1 MKTMQRTL
9 LVMSFLSMA
18 GLTALPQSPSLSTTL
33 ENLRSSDE
41 QIRLNAARSLPYVS
55 QAAPDRKA
63 LVDQLIPL
71 LSSSD
76 QHVKLAVL
84 ATLEQIGLLHPDE
97 APIFAKSKHLLLEAT
112 LDPLLDVRQYAIAV
126 LGMTR
131 GAPDEDLKK
140 VALRAFTDP
149 SHKVRRI
156 ALGVVSSKKFDD
168 PAIVNG
174 VLALASSNPGDLS
187 QAIDALGDI
196 APADSRAIQLFINAL
211 RGDSVYV
218 KQSSLM
224 ALGKSAKGASAAL
237 PTLRQL
243 VADPKE
249 NEAMKALAKEVIK
262 KVEAETR

>member
-9 LVMSFLSMA
+9 LVMGFLSIA
-18 GLTALPQSPSLSTTL
+18 GLTALSQSPSLSTTL
-33 ENLRSSDE
+33 DNLRSNDE
-41 QIRLNAARSLPYVS
+41 QIRLNAARSLPYAWR
-55 QAAPDRKA
+55 AAPDRRA
-63 LVDQLIPL
+63 LVDQIIPL

-84 ATLEQIGLLHPDE
+84 TTLEQIGLLHPDE
-97 APIFAKSKHLLLEAT
+97 APVFAKSKQALLEAT
-112 LDPLLDVRQYAIAV
+112 EDPLLDVRQYAIAV

-140 VALRAFTDP
+140 VALRAFADP
-149 SHKVRRI
+149 SHKVRRV
-156 ALGVVSSKKFDD
+156 ALGVISFKKFND
-168 PAIVNG
+168 PVIVNG

-196 APADSRAIQLFINAL
+196 ASTDPRAIQLFVNAL

-224 ALGKSAKGASAAL
+224 ALGKSPKAATAAL

-249 NEAMKALAKEVIK
+249 NEGIKVLAKEVIK
-262 KVEAETR
+262 KVEGETR